1 MGCYYRNLYELA
13 RTQPGASCPNTFNFC
28 LEIKDINNPI
38 QRIPKDLNFSLPSVG
53 ERDLLCD
60 L

>member
-13 RTQPGASCPNTFNFC
+13 RTQPTTFNFC
-28 LEIKDINNPI
+28 LEIKDINNPN

>member
-1 MGCYYRNLYELA
+1 MNSPEPNPAPVA
-13 RTQPGASCPNTFNFC
+13 RTTFNFC
-28 LEIKDINNPI
+28 LEIKDINNPN